1 MLACQEWEFVGVST
15 WRSMGMAG
23 VAWKLMLVGHLT
35 GLFFGCGNGVVFAHY
50 RPLDMC
56 DFYFRGYKEVAP
68 MLDVVATKNVTS
80 STPVLTK
87 LVAISLH
94 SHPPSLMSG
103 K

>member
-1 MLACQEWEFVGVST
+1 
-15 WRSMGMAG
+15 MGMAG

-35 GLFFGCGNGVVFAHY
+35 GLYFGCNAVVFAHY

-68 MLDVVATKNVTS
+68 MLDVLATKNVTS
-80 STPVLTK
+80 SPPILTK

-94 SHPPSLMSG
+94 THFSLMSG